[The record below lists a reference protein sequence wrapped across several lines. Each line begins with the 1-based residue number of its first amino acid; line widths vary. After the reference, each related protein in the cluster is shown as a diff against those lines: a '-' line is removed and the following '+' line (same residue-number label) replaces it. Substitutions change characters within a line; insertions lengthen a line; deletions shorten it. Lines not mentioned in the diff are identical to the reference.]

1 MTTRGTVPAG
11 SARAADRRARRMS
24 PQQRRDHLIATA
36 LQLYS
41 RRHPEDVSIDDI
53 VAAADVSRALFYRYF
68 TNLREVHLAALGRVV
83 DDLIAELAL
92 PAAGQLRERLRTAL
106 SRFVAFAESYAGSY
120 AALLRS
126 GSTVA
131 DRNTDSLVE
140 RVRDH
145 VVALFGGLLG
155 AAPAPMLER
164 TLRGWMSVVDT
175 TLIGWLDER
184 DLPREQLEAWLVDQ
198 LVGMLRT
205 TAEHDPATA
214 EQLALLGG

>member
-83 DDLIAELAL
+83 DDLIAR
-92 PAAGQLRERLRTAL
+92 AARGSDGVRSAMSQPERRRGHPTRGTRMAVLVSPHGHLRVRRERLEAKR
-106 SRFVAFAESYAGSY
+106 
-120 AALLRS
+120 
-126 GSTVA
+126 
-131 DRNTDSLVE
+131 
-140 RVRDH
+140 
-145 VVALFGGLLG
+145 
-155 AAPAPMLER
+155 
-164 TLRGWMSVVDT
+164 RG
-175 TLIGWLDER
+175 E
-184 DLPREQLEAWLVDQ
+184 
-198 LVGMLRT
+198 
-205 TAEHDPATA
+205 
-214 EQLALLGG
+214 